1 MMNRGVMD
9 RQMFRN
15 GGAAFPD
22 LSGDG
27 KVTQRNILMGRGV
40 KMQQGGNPALEASIA
55 AFMDQYGRA
64 PTREEIDQIANAQRM
79 MMQEGPTG
87 PSNMSPIGPRGQGNF
102 VPLSP
107 QLSGPMTTGEE
118 EGAGMLGGFAPSPS
132 QELPPPVKLTHQF
145 FQDRMPREK
154 NFFPPRGDMEM
165 DPKNLEPVI
174 RRQEGGPVI
183 QEDVP
188 VIPESVQRFNRE
200 DREGAGMLGGFAP
213 TLLPDYPGALTDESP
228 EVTKDMLKRLRYIF
242 QTDMY
247 PAPRR
252 LNEVETNNAYV
263 MMLSEKGFTDDEIR
277 ELATNPSGRFEPRE
291 PVIRR
296 QEGGPAMVMPSDM
309 GAMAQQMPAAA
320 AAMSPPEQEVVVGA
334 MQASGGPEVQQ
345 MIASEAQSYGDPET
359 AENYEEMMNMV
370 RGDQA
375 TVEERRSELASL
387 VGEQD
392 AMQTPESV
400 LALVQP
406 IVQLSMVEDTMAS
419 GDNVDAGVGALAAQ
433 EMTTPVQGDMAGG
446 VMTLAGGAEPQM
458 QGMA

>member
-9 RQMFRN
+9 RQMFRK

-27 KVTQRNILMGRGV
+27 NVTQKDILMGRGV
-40 KMQQGGNPALEASIA
+40 IPMQQGGNPALEAGVNA
-55 AFMDQYGRA
+55 ATEAFMRTVGR
-64 PTREEIDQIANAQRM
+64 PPQNMDELLSFVQGAQ
-79 MMQEGPTG
+79 GYNPPG
-87 PSNMSPIGPRGQGNF
+87 
-102 VPLSP
+102 LSP
-107 QLSGPMTTGEE
+107 DNLPSQSDIGQPVPESYLGPMVGETVQE
-118 EGAGMLGGFAPSPS
+118 EGAGMLGGFAPGPS
-132 QELPPPVKLTHQF
+132 QELPPPINLQDY
-145 FQDRMPREK
+145 FQGPQQ
-154 NFFPPRGDMEM
+154 NYYPPRGDMEM
-165 DPKNLEPVI
+165 DRKNL
-174 RRQEGGPVI
+174 
-183 QEDVP
+183 
-188 VIPESVQRFNRE
+188 
-200 DREGAGMLGGFAP
+200 
-213 TLLPDYPGALTDESP
+213 
-228 EVTKDMLKRLRYIF
+228 
-242 QTDMY
+242 
-247 PAPRR
+247 
-252 LNEVETNNAYV
+252 
-263 MMLSEKGFTDDEIR
+263 
-277 ELATNPSGRFEPRE
+277 E

-309 GAMAQQMPAAA
+309 ASMAQQMPAAA
-320 AAMSPPEQEVVVGA
+320 ASLPASEQQMVVGA

-359 AENYEEMMNMV
+359 AENYEEMMNRV

-387 VGEQD
+387 VGEED

-406 IVQLSMVEDTMAS
+406 IVQLSLVEEVMAP

-433 EMTTPVQGDMAGG
+433 EMMTPVQGDMAGG

>member
-1 MMNRGVMD
+1 MVGETVQEELD
-9 RQMFRN
+9 R
-15 GGAAFPD
+15 A
-22 LSGDG
+22 
-27 KVTQRNILMGRGV
+27 
-40 KMQQGGNPALEASIA
+40 
-55 AFMDQYGRA
+55 Y
-64 PTREEIDQIANAQRM
+64 
-79 MMQEGPTG
+79 
-87 PSNMSPIGPRGQGNF
+87 
-102 VPLSP
+102 
-107 QLSGPMTTGEE
+107 
-118 EGAGMLGGFAPSPS
+118 GAGMLGGFAPSPS
-132 QELPPPVKLTHQF
+132 QELPPPVELTPQF
-145 FQDRMPREK
+145 FQDMMPPEK

-165 DPKNLEPVI
+165 
-174 RRQEGGPVI
+174 QE
-183 QEDVP
+183 
-188 VIPESVQRFNRE
+188 
-200 DREGAGMLGGFAP
+200 M
-213 TLLPDYPGALTDESP
+213 PG
-228 EVTKDMLKRLRYIF
+228 
-242 QTDMY
+242 
-247 PAPRR
+247 
-252 LNEVETNNAYV
+252 
-263 MMLSEKGFTDDEIR
+263 
-277 ELATNPSGRFEPRE
+277 

-320 AAMSPPEQEVVVGA
+320 AAMTPPEQEVVMGA

-345 MIASEAQSYGDPET
+345 MIASEAQDYGDPET

-406 IVQLSMVEDTMAS
+406 IVQLSMVEETMAP
-419 GDNVDAGVGALAAQ
+419 GDNIDAGVGALAAQ

>member
-1 MMNRGVMD
+1 MMNRGIMN

-27 KVTQRNILMGRGV
+27 KVTQKDILMGRGV
-40 KMQQGGNPALEASIA
+40 KMQQGGNPALEAGVNA
-55 AFMDQYGRA
+55 ATEAFLKAIGRPPESLEELQSFA
-64 PTREEIDQIANAQRM
+64 LEMERRVQAANSPRMSQAEIDLLER
-79 MMQEGPTG
+79 
-87 PSNMSPIGPRGQGNF
+87 QGI
-102 VPLSP
+102 SRDTY
-107 QLSGPMTTGEE
+107 S
-118 EGAGMLGGFAPSPS
+118 
-132 QELPPPVKLTHQF
+132 ELPPPVNLTPEY
-145 FQDRMPREK
+145 FQDRMPYSPRMSQGEMDLLDRRPK
-154 NFFPPRGDMEM
+154 TPSLSEMDQVERFFPSSELPPPVQLAPEYFQDMMPRQENYYPPRGDMEM
-165 DPKNLEPVI
+165 
-174 RRQEGGPVI
+174 QE
-183 QEDVP
+183 
-188 VIPESVQRFNRE
+188 
-200 DREGAGMLGGFAP
+200 M
-213 TLLPDYPGALTDESP
+213 PG
-228 EVTKDMLKRLRYIF
+228 
-242 QTDMY
+242 
-247 PAPRR
+247 
-252 LNEVETNNAYV
+252 
-263 MMLSEKGFTDDEIR
+263 
-277 ELATNPSGRFEPRE
+277 

-320 AAMSPPEQEVVVGA
+320 AAMTPPEQEVVMGA

-345 MIASEAQSYGDPET
+345 MIASEAQDYGDPET

-419 GDNVDAGVGALAAQ
+419 SDNIDAGVGALAAQ

>member
-1 MMNRGVMD
+1 MMNRGIMN

-27 KVTQRNILMGRGV
+27 KVTQKDILMGRGV

-55 AFMDQYGRA
+55 AFMEQYGRA

-102 VPLSP
+102 VPLPP

-132 QELPPPVKLTHQF
+132 QELPPPVELTPQF
-145 FQDRMPREK
+145 FQDMMPPEK

-165 DPKNLEPVI
+165 
-174 RRQEGGPVI
+174 QE
-183 QEDVP
+183 
-188 VIPESVQRFNRE
+188 
-200 DREGAGMLGGFAP
+200 M
-213 TLLPDYPGALTDESP
+213 PG
-228 EVTKDMLKRLRYIF
+228 
-242 QTDMY
+242 
-247 PAPRR
+247 
-252 LNEVETNNAYV
+252 
-263 MMLSEKGFTDDEIR
+263 
-277 ELATNPSGRFEPRE
+277 

-320 AAMSPPEQEVVVGA
+320 AAMTPPEQEVVMGA

-345 MIASEAQSYGDPET
+345 MIASEAQDYGDPET

-406 IVQLSMVEDTMAS
+406 IVQLSMVEETMAP
-419 GDNVDAGVGALAAQ
+419 GDNIDAGVGALAAQ

>member
-1 MMNRGVMD
+1 
-9 RQMFRN
+9 
-15 GGAAFPD
+15 
-22 LSGDG
+22 
-27 KVTQRNILMGRGV
+27 
-40 KMQQGGNPALEASIA
+40 
-55 AFMDQYGRA
+55 
-64 PTREEIDQIANAQRM
+64 
-79 MMQEGPTG
+79 MQEGATG
-87 PSNMSPIGPRGQGNF
+87 PSTMSPDGPGPEGYDYLPPQILGNM
-102 VPLSP
+102 V
-107 QLSGPMTTGEE
+107 GETVQE
-118 EGAGMLGGFAPSPS
+118 ELERAYGAGMLGGFAPGPS
-132 QELPPPVKLTHQF
+132 QELPPPINPQDY
-145 FQDRMPREK
+145 FQ
-154 NFFPPRGDMEM
+154 G
-165 DPKNLEPVI
+165 
-174 RRQEGGPVI
+174 
-183 QEDVP
+183 
-188 VIPESVQRFNRE
+188 
-200 DREGAGMLGGFAP
+200 
-213 TLLPDYPGALTDESP
+213 
-228 EVTKDMLKRLRYIF
+228 
-242 QTDMY
+242 
-247 PAPRR
+247 
-252 LNEVETNNAYV
+252 
-263 MMLSEKGFTDDEIR
+263 
-277 ELATNPSGRFEPRE
+277 

>member
-132 QELPPPVKLTHQF
+132 QELPPPVKLTPQF

-174 RRQEGGPVI
+174 RRQEGGP
-183 QEDVP
+183 
-188 VIPESVQRFNRE
+188 
-200 DREGAGMLGGFAP
+200 
-213 TLLPDYPGALTDESP
+213 
-228 EVTKDMLKRLRYIF
+228 
-242 QTDMY
+242 
-247 PAPRR
+247 
-252 LNEVETNNAYV
+252 
-263 MMLSEKGFTDDEIR
+263 
-277 ELATNPSGRFEPRE
+277 
-291 PVIRR
+291 
-296 QEGGPAMVMPSDM
+296 AMVMPSDM

-320 AAMSPPEQEVVVGA
+320 AAMTPPEQEVVMGA

-345 MIASEAQSYGDPET
+345 MIASEAQDYGDPET

>member
-22 LSGDG
+22 L
-27 KVTQRNILMGRGV
+27 MGRGV
-40 KMQQGGNPALEASIA
+40 IPMQQGGNAAMEAGVRA
-55 AFMDQYGRA
+55 ATEAFIMTVGRA
-64 PTREEIDQIANAQRM
+64 PRDMEELLRFAQGA
-79 MMQEGPTG
+79 QGYNPSGLSPDNLPSQSDIVQPLPSSELGPMRGETVY
-87 PSNMSPIGPRGQGNF
+87 GPRPTVQ
-102 VPLSP
+102 
-107 QLSGPMTTGEE
+107 E
-118 EGAGMLGGFAPSPS
+118 EGAGLLGGFAPGPS
-132 QELPPPVKLTHQF
+132 REVPPPINPQDY
-145 FQDRMPREK
+145 FQSPRDSY
-154 NFFPPRGDMEM
+154 PPRGDMEM
-165 DPKNLEPVI
+165 DPSNL
-174 RRQEGGPVI
+174 
-183 QEDVP
+183 
-188 VIPESVQRFNRE
+188 
-200 DREGAGMLGGFAP
+200 
-213 TLLPDYPGALTDESP
+213 
-228 EVTKDMLKRLRYIF
+228 
-242 QTDMY
+242 
-247 PAPRR
+247 
-252 LNEVETNNAYV
+252 
-263 MMLSEKGFTDDEIR
+263 
-277 ELATNPSGRFEPRE
+277 E

-320 AAMSPPEQEVVVGA
+320 AAMSPPEQEVVMGA

-387 VGEQD
+387 VGEED

-406 IVQLSMVEDTMAS
+406 IVQLSLVEEVMAP

-433 EMTTPVQGDMAGG
+433 QMTTPIQGDMAGG
-446 VMTLAGGAEPQM
+446 VMTLAGGPEPQM

>member
-1 MMNRGVMD
+1 
-9 RQMFRN
+9 
-15 GGAAFPD
+15 
-22 LSGDG
+22 
-27 KVTQRNILMGRGV
+27 
-40 KMQQGGNPALEASIA
+40 
-55 AFMDQYGRA
+55 
-64 PTREEIDQIANAQRM
+64 
-79 MMQEGPTG
+79 
-87 PSNMSPIGPRGQGNF
+87 
-102 VPLSP
+102 
-107 QLSGPMTTGEE
+107 
-118 EGAGMLGGFAPSPS
+118 
-132 QELPPPVKLTHQF
+132 
-145 FQDRMPREK
+145 
-154 NFFPPRGDMEM
+154 
-165 DPKNLEPVI
+165 
-174 RRQEGGPVI
+174 
-183 QEDVP
+183 
-188 VIPESVQRFNRE
+188 
-200 DREGAGMLGGFAP
+200 
-213 TLLPDYPGALTDESP
+213 
-228 EVTKDMLKRLRYIF
+228 
-242 QTDMY
+242 
-247 PAPRR
+247 
-252 LNEVETNNAYV
+252 
-263 MMLSEKGFTDDEIR
+263 MLSEKGFTDDEIR

-291 PVIRR
+291 SLIELGDMLNMLDSSEKRDPKNLEPVIRR
-296 QEGGPAMVMPSDM
+296 QKGGPAMVMPSDM

-320 AAMSPPEQEVVVGA
+320 AAMTPPEQEVVMGA

-345 MIASEAQSYGDPET
+345 MIASEAQDYGDPET

>member
-1 MMNRGVMD
+1 
-9 RQMFRN
+9 
-15 GGAAFPD
+15 
-22 LSGDG
+22 
-27 KVTQRNILMGRGV
+27 
-40 KMQQGGNPALEASIA
+40 
-55 AFMDQYGRA
+55 
-64 PTREEIDQIANAQRM
+64 
-79 MMQEGPTG
+79 
-87 PSNMSPIGPRGQGNF
+87 
-102 VPLSP
+102 
-107 QLSGPMTTGEE
+107 
-118 EGAGMLGGFAPSPS
+118 
-132 QELPPPVKLTHQF
+132 
-145 FQDRMPREK
+145 
-154 NFFPPRGDMEM
+154 
-165 DPKNLEPVI
+165 
-174 RRQEGGPVI
+174 
-183 QEDVP
+183 
-188 VIPESVQRFNRE
+188 
-200 DREGAGMLGGFAP
+200 
-213 TLLPDYPGALTDESP
+213 
-228 EVTKDMLKRLRYIF
+228 
-242 QTDMY
+242 
-247 PAPRR
+247 
-252 LNEVETNNAYV
+252 
-263 MMLSEKGFTDDEIR
+263 
-277 ELATNPSGRFEPRE
+277 
-291 PVIRR
+291 
-296 QEGGPAMVMPSDM
+296 M

>member
-27 KVTQRNILMGRGV
+27 NVTQRDILMGRGV
-40 KMQQGGNPALEASIA
+40 IPMQEGGNPALEAGVNA
-55 AFMDQYGRA
+55 ATEAFIMTVGRA
-64 PTREEIDQIANAQRM
+64 PRDMEELLRFSQGAQGYNPSGLSPDNLPSQSDIVPIDPSYL
-79 MMQEGPTG
+79 GPMAGETVY
-87 PSNMSPIGPRGQGNF
+87 GPRPPVQ
-102 VPLSP
+102 
-107 QLSGPMTTGEE
+107 E
-118 EGAGMLGGFAPSPS
+118 EGAGLLGGFAPGPS
-132 QELPPPVKLTHQF
+132 QELQPPINPQDY
-145 FQDRMPREK
+145 FQRPQQ
-154 NFFPPRGDMEM
+154 NYYPPRGDMEM
-165 DPKNLEPVI
+165 DRRNL
-174 RRQEGGPVI
+174 
-183 QEDVP
+183 
-188 VIPESVQRFNRE
+188 
-200 DREGAGMLGGFAP
+200 
-213 TLLPDYPGALTDESP
+213 
-228 EVTKDMLKRLRYIF
+228 
-242 QTDMY
+242 
-247 PAPRR
+247 
-252 LNEVETNNAYV
+252 
-263 MMLSEKGFTDDEIR
+263 
-277 ELATNPSGRFEPRE
+277 E

-309 GAMAQQMPAAA
+309 ASMA
-320 AAMSPPEQEVVVGA
+320 
-334 MQASGGPEVQQ
+334 QQ
-345 MIASEAQSYGDPET
+345 MIASEAQDYGDPET

-406 IVQLSMVEDTMAS
+406 IVQLSMVEEAMAP

-433 EMTTPVQGDMAGG
+433 QMTTPIQGDMAGG
-446 VMTLAGGAEPQM
+446 VMTLAGGPEPQM